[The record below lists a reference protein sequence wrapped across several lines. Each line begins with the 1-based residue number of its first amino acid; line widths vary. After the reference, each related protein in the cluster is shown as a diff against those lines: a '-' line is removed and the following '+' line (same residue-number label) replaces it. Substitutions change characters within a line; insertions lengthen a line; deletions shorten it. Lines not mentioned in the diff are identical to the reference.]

1 MNLIPSEWCRV
12 PEQNPAASDD
22 EFSVPPADNFF
33 LSKPPGH
40 LADGGP
46 RYVETPADPYAPEA
60 RAIAEPWNTVTAFAF
75 VVIVAYW
82 AVKLRGR
89 FRAFPFVTACLP
101 VLLVGGVGGTMYHAC
116 RTQFAYF
123 LADVL
128 PISLLALA
136 GAIYLIVRLGR
147 GSGWL
152 RIVASIAGVIV
163 AYLFLNGVVFR
174 GIFREALATRP
185 NMAVNLSYASLAAVI
200 LLPLLIVLAR
210 MRFRHGKWIL
220 AALFT
225 FGHAWFFRLIDGANV
240 VDWSMGTHWLWHLF
254 GAATTAF
261 LFEYF
266 YRIERETI

>member
-1 MNLIPSEWCRV
+1 M
-12 PEQNPAASDD
+12 PEQNPEIAKT
-22 EFSVPPADNFF
+22 ELSVPPPDDFF

-46 RYVETPADPYAPEA
+46 RYVETPADPFAPDA
-60 RAIAEPWNTVTAFAF
+60 RTIAEPWNTVTAFTF

-82 AVKLRGR
+82 SMKLRGR
-89 FRAFPFVTACLP
+89 YRLYPFVTACLP
-101 VLLVGGVGGTMYHAC
+101 VLLIGGVGGTMYHAC
-116 RTQFAYF
+116 RTQFVYF

-136 GAIYLIVRLGR
+136 GAIYLIVRLSR
-147 GSGWL
+147 GAGWL
-152 RIVASIAGVIV
+152 RIAASMVGVVV

-174 GIFREALATRP
+174 GIFRNALATRP

-210 MRFRHGKWIL
+210 TRFRHGKWIL
-220 AALFT
+220 AAILT
-225 FGHAWFFRLIDGANV
+225 FGHAWFFRLIDGATV
-240 VDWSMGTHWLWHLF
+240 VDWPMGTHWLWHLF
-254 GAATTAF
+254 GAATTVF